1 MMKSLFSEQAVIG
14 GPNTTCYSE
23 HGGSGQFTRGTDI
36 SDGHVA
42 ALKITWQMTTGNGR
56 RRAIGQLVICVSPR
70 SFKWRRMF
78 KRGRLA
84 GGARL
89 GEGEIALGTAEAKGS
104 IG

>member
-56 RRAIGQLVICVSPR
+56 RRAIGQLVICVSLR
-70 SFKWRRMF
+70 SYGAGCLSEDGWRVGPGWVRE
-78 KRGRLA
+78 R
-84 GGARL
+84 
-89 GEGEIALGTAEAKGS
+89 
-104 IG
+104 